1 MATEIRTL
9 QRRKATR
16 RRFIV
21 IGMLLVACALVYIV
35 YFSSVFA
42 LRTVSVLGST
52 IVANKDIIQAASI
65 TPGTPL
71 AQVDSDEILKN
82 LQVFPSVGSVEVR
95 RVWPSEIVLA
105 ITERTPIATMSL
117 GGRWKF
123 VDKDGV
129 MYGDSAKVPD
139 GLIPISA
146 QTKTAR
152 AAVASVV
159 SLLPSSIQRQVLTM
173 HASSEDSVELT
184 LTGNRQ
190 VFWGNASLSKRKI
203 QVLQVLL
210 QKKARMYDVSA
221 PNFPTTKN

>member
-9 QRRKATR
+9 QRRKTTR
-16 RRFIV
+16 KRLV
-21 IGMLLVACALVYIV
+21 LAVLLLIMVTSVYVV
-35 YFSSVFA
+35 YFSSIFS
-42 LRTVSVLGST
+42 LRTVSVQGST
-52 IVANKDIIQAASI
+52 MVASEDIIQAASI
-65 TPGTPL
+65 ALGTPL
-71 AQVDSDEILKN
+71 ARINGDAIFKN

-129 MYGDSAKVPD
+129 IYGDTAQVPD

-146 QTKTAR
+146 QRKSAR
-152 AAVASVV
+152 AAVAKVILFLPP
-159 SLLPSSIQRQVLTM
+159 SLERQVLTM
-173 HASSEDSVELT
+173 RASSEDSVVLT

-190 VFWGNASLSKRKI
+190 VFWGNASLSKRKVE
-203 QVLQVLL
+203 VLQVLL
-210 QKKARMYDVSA
+210 QKKARIYDVSA